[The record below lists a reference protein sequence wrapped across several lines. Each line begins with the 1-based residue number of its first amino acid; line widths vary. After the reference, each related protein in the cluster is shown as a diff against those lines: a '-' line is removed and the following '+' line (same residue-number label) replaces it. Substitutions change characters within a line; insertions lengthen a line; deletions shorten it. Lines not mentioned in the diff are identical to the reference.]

1 MGVGATVITEGRVFG
16 LKDGSHP
23 VGGTVSHDLRLDIQ
37 GLRAIAVLMVVAFH
51 AGLPVPGGFV
61 GVGIFFVTSAFV
73 ITGMIHREGSS
84 TGRFKFGRFYIRRF
98 NRLTPTLVLMVAVTL
113 VLSFYAENRDM
124 RHPFRRTRLSTLLE
138 LRLR

>member
-1 MGVGATVITEGRVFG
+1 
-16 LKDGSHP
+16 
-23 VGGTVSHDLRLDIQ
+23 
-37 GLRAIAVLMVVAFH
+37 
-51 AGLPVPGGFV
+51 VPGGFV

-98 NRLTPTLVLMVAVTL
+98 NRLTPTLVLMVAVTV

-124 RHPFRRTRLSTLLE
+124 CHPFRRTRLSTLLGLS
-138 LRLR
+138 LR